1 MGAYSLLACSGF
13 AISVWENCPL
23 CSMKKIKG
31 LLCALSVVGIVVAL
45 CNYGYDT
52 YLVMRGG
59 GLITANVIE
68 ATEEWVETSEGRE
81 AAVTVATYE
90 FQMGHSK
97 HQGSTQVAY
106 GELEKGDTI
115 RVVYNPSDPSK
126 NRAEG
131 DRDPIGGLLV
141 FAIVGGLACYFLVI
155 ASLDYLKAENS

>member
-13 AISVWENCPL
+13 AISDSEGL
-23 CSMKKIKG
+23 TLRLMKKIKG
-31 LLCALSVVGIVVAL
+31 LLCALSAFGIVAAL
-45 CNYGYDT
+45 CLHGYDT

-59 GLITANVIE
+59 GLITASIVE
-68 ATEEWVETSEGRE
+68 ASEEWVETSEGRE

-90 FQMGHSK
+90 FQTGHSK

-115 RVVYNPSDPSK
+115 RIVYNPSDPSK

-131 DRDPIGGLLV
+131 DKDPIGGLLV
-141 FAIVGGLACYFLVI
+141 FAIVGGLACYFLAI
-155 ASLDYLKAENS
+155 ASLDYLKSKS